1 MSGAFV
7 AAAHVPVLLQEA
19 VECLLVQPGCRYVDC
34 TLGSGGHA
42 EAILRASMPH
52 GRLLGIDADPEAIK
66 IAGARLEPY
75 REEVLLVND
84 NFDRLESICRAHN
97 FAPVQ
102 GIMFDLGMSA
112 LQLQDRTRGFSFQ
125 LDAPLDMRFSP
136 TQTLTAAEILNTFSV
151 DEIASLIKEY
161 GEERRCRFIARQIV
175 QNRPIATSLQLARL
189 VERVA
194 GGGERR
200 IHPATRVFQ
209 ALRIAVNQELECL
222 KKTLEQAAN
231 LLAQGGRVVVISY
244 HSLEDRLVKEFFQ
257 QETRDC
263 LCPPEAPACTCGHSA
278 TLRLVTRRVIRPSP
292 AEIEANPRS
301 RSAKL
306 RAAERLASTLIPRDL
321 A

>member
-1 MSGAFV
+1 MAFV

-19 VECLLVQPGCRYVDC
+19 VECLQVQPGGRYVDC

-112 LQLQDRTRGFSFQ
+112 LQLRDRTRGFSFQ

-161 GEERRCRFIARQIV
+161 GEERRSRFIARQIV